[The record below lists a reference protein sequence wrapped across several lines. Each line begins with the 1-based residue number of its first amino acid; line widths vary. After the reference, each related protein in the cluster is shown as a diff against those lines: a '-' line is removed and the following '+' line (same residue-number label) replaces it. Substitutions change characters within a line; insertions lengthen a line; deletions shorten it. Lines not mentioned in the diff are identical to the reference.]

1 VDFRALALSLPD
13 AVEKQ
18 AWGHPTF
25 RIRDKMFATMATD
38 GSTASVKS
46 TLDEQ
51 RALTEMQP
59 DTFSVPAYVGKHG
72 WIGIQLDR
80 VDAEELSELVTEAWR
95 LTAPK
100 RLVTSFDDAHPLPK
114 T

>member
-1 VDFRALALSLPD
+1 MDFRELALSLPE
-13 AVEKQ
+13 ATEKE

-25 RIRDKMFATMATD
+25 RVRNKMFAAAATD
-38 GSTASVKS
+38 GSTATVKS

-51 RALTEMQP
+51 RALTQMDP

-80 VDAEELSELVTEAWR
+80 VDPDELRELVTEAWR
-95 LTAPK
+95 MTATQK
-100 RLVTSFDDAHPLPK
+100 AVRAFDEANPV
-114 T
+114 

>member
-1 VDFRALALSLPD
+1 VVDFRAAALSLPD
-13 AVEKQ
+13 AVEKE

-25 RIRDKMFATMATD
+25 RVRNKMFATMAPD

-51 RALTEMQP
+51 RALTQMDP
-59 DTFSVPAYVGKHG
+59 DTFSIPAYVGKHG

-80 VDAEELSELVTEAWR
+80 VDPDELRELVTEAWR
-95 LTAPK
+95 MTATK
-100 RLVTSFDDAHPLPK
+100 RAVKAFDEAHPV
-114 T
+114 

>member
-13 AVEKQ
+13 AIEKE

-25 RIRDKMFATMATD
+25 RVRDKMFATMATD
-38 GSTASVKS
+38 GSTVSVKS
-46 TLDEQ
+46 THDEQ

-80 VDAEELSELVTEAWR
+80 VDPEELSELVTEAWR

-100 RLVTSFDDAHPLPK
+100 RLLSAFDAANPV
-114 T
+114 